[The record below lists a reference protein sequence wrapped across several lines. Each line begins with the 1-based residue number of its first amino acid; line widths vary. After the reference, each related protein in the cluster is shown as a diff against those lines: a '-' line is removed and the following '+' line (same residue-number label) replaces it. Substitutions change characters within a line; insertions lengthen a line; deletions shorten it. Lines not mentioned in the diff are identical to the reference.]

1 MPYTPAHKH
10 SCRSAGLLRR
20 IRQEQA
26 AISDNSEFFHNI
38 EVQLPK
44 DFDGN
49 ENVSFR
55 DVLNDK
61 IPHARLRVQGKVTAK
76 AKVALMVADAEGE
89 IAEHHKVIRDC
100 SLKLRKMGVKV

>member
-10 SCRSAGLLRR
+10 SCRAAGLIRR

-26 AISDNSEFFHNI
+26 AIADNEFFLQNI

-44 DFDGN
+44 DFDGD
-49 ENVSFR
+49 EISFR

-61 IPHARLRVQGKVTAK
+61 VPHARLKVHGKVTAK
-76 AKVALMVADAEGE
+76 AKVALMVADAEGK
-89 IAEHHKVIRDC
+89 ISEHRQVVRDC
-100 SLKLRKMGVKV
+100 TLKLRMGVKV

>member
-1 MPYTPAHKH
+1 MPHTSAHKY

-26 AISDNSEFFHNI
+26 AIADHSEFFQNI

-44 DFDGN
+44 DFDGD

-61 IPHARLRVQGKVTAK
+61 VPHARLKVHGKVTAK
-76 AKVALMVADAEGE
+76 AKAALMVADIDGE
-89 IAEHHKVIRDC
+89 ISERREIIRDC
-100 SLKLRKMGVKV
+100 TEKLNAMGVKV